1 MFAQLQV
8 DPVTQYLPDIFKFR
22 MLDPYP
28 KTEKFA
34 INVNFQFGSNIISA
48 LLAILALGNM
58 QYYVYPLIIQLDTQA
73 VGYMVNGIFKSHN
86 PLHNTTLL
94 YSEYIPAT
102 DMFEDVILNDTLFP
116 LPTNIPLF
124 IAAIILPVILDS
136 KININTL
143 FASAVIIPHLE
154 SLFDKVVILQIANT
168 YSRIIIELKP
178 VTPDKLPVSVIICYL
193 SLQLIRDT
201 FVEFNDKVPASKE
214 LDLLNTPYS

>member
-94 YSEYIPAT
+94 YSGYIPAT
-102 DMFEDVILNDTLFP
+102 DMFEDEILNDTLFP

-124 IAAIILPVILDS
+124 IAAMILPVILDS
-136 KININTL
+136 KINTNIL

-178 VTPDKLPVSVIICYL
+178 VTPDTLPVSVIICYL
-193 SLQLIRDT
+193 ILQLIRDI
-201 FVEFNDKVPASKE
+201 FVEFNDKVPASRE
-214 LDLLNTPYS
+214 LDLLNAPYS